1 VGRSLDSSGIVPPF
15 GRMLSVRLVVIGT
28 IIVIVPF
35 FTLLLSKALAGISA
49 VDDIV
54 QILVIP
60 VSSSTVFL

>member
-1 VGRSLDSSGIVPPF
+1 VPPF

>member
-1 VGRSLDSSGIVPPF
+1 VPPF
-15 GRMLSVRLVVIGT
+15 GRTLSVRLVVIGT

-35 FTLLLSKALAGISA
+35 FMLLLSKALAGISA

>member
-1 VGRSLDSSGIVPPF
+1 VPPF
-15 GRMLSVRLVVIGT
+15 GRTLSVRLVVIGT